1 MGTRRRAGLPYF
13 DPGRYWCKAR
23 YRYRL
28 RLLLLQAALPTALY
42 LTAEPGTGSGCSE
55 VGVGRTLE
63 GRYLTVE
70 CLPQVTLRRK
80 KWVGGMDV

>member
-28 RLLLLQAALPTALY
+28 PYLSTALY

-63 GRYLTVE
+63 GRYLTVNACPRSHCAE
-70 CLPQVTLRRK
+70 K
-80 KWVGGMDV
+80 KNGLEQEGWTFS